1 VWSKQG
7 TPNMAETSSSDN
19 NNNNN
24 IPIEIVSDE
33 EMAFI
38 EAAYASISSSVLSRS
53 LSSSTPSSSPRLLHQ
68 NNVFSINSITL
79 LSKRNLSSSCDA
91 SGAASADDIEDTLQF
106 INSQKKPNISDSF
119 LRRFRKKRALSVT
132 DLTSTVPFFFI
143 SYFIEKY
150 EIELNGIYKITFFIC
165 WID

>member
-1 VWSKQG
+1 
-7 TPNMAETSSSDN
+7 MAETSSSD
-19 NNNNN
+19 NNN

-53 LSSSTPSSSPRLLHQ
+53 LSSSTLTPSSSPRLLHQ

-79 LSKRNLSSSCDA
+79 LSKRNLSSSCAA
-91 SGAASADDIEDTLQF
+91 SGAAADIEDTLQF
-106 INSQKKPNISDSF
+106 INSKKKPNISDSF
-119 LRRFRKKRALSVT
+119 LRRFRNKRALSVT

-143 SYFIEKY
+143 SYLIEKY

>member
-38 EAAYASISSSVLSRS
+38 EAAYASISSSSAILSRS

-68 NNVFSINSITL
+68 NNLLSINSITL
-79 LSKRNLSSSCDA
+79 LSKRNLSSSTSCDA
-91 SGAASADDIEDTLQF
+91 SADIEDTLQF
-106 INSQKKPNISDSF
+106 SNSQKKPNISDSF
-119 LRRFRKKRALSVT
+119 LRRFRNKRALSVT

-143 SYFIEKY
+143 SYLIEKY

>member
-1 VWSKQG
+1 
-7 TPNMAETSSSDN
+7 MAETSSSDN

-91 SGAASADDIEDTLQF
+91 SGAAADIEDTLQF
-106 INSQKKPNISDSF
+106 SNSQKKPNISDSF

-143 SYFIEKY
+143 SYLIEKY
-150 EIELNGIYKITFFIC
+150 EI
-165 WID
+165 